1 MNILFHQKFA
11 FLKVIQLTLTLA
23 LLLGLSLPS
32 FACRLLL
39 IIQNQPD
46 AVDVQE
52 RFITGSRSL
61 RNQAQTESPWFQLA
75 GQSVKNNFY
84 GSSDQNHDGF
94 GVVAFGKD
102 PADTVYKRNVN
113 WIQSSESSKQL
124 AEIVDATAKTTHT
137 YLGHIRAASPNTSVD
152 EENNH
157 PYKVVRN
164 ENETWYFMANG
175 GIAVPPKA
183 YEQKLKKNPWLSTYA
198 SKAPL
203 PSDSEYLF
211 HWLLADVNKVLGG
224 TAYQVDEYNS
234 PLVEESLRLGFAK
247 LLAQQPLVTYQ
258 PSDVETAEIPVNRV
272 YGQSMVR
279 AIGKTWMLSN
289 GEYTYVAIYNNDV
302 WMQVKKDDKGAL
314 QTVVIASEPT
324 NLAEFYK
331 AGERFKAG
339 WSRWQQLP
347 NNTLFTIH
355 RALSDGNM
363 WSKGDISIDTN
374 SFDAPAV
381 KVPKGLCPKA
391 KVNEIGC

>member
-11 FLKVIQLTLTLA
+11 PLKIIQLTLTIA
-23 LLLGLSLPS
+23 LLFGLSLPS

-94 GVVAFGKD
+94 GVVAFSNN

-113 WIQSSESSKQL
+113 WIQSPESTKQL
-124 AEIVDATAKTTHT
+124 AEIVDATAKKTHT
-137 YLGHIRAASPNTSVD
+137 YLGHIRAASPNTSV
-152 EENNH
+152 EEANNH

-164 ENETWYFMANG
+164 ANETWFFMANG

-183 YEQKLKKNPWLSTYA
+183 YEQKLKKNPWLATYA

-247 LLAQQPLVTYQ
+247 LLAQQPLVIYQ
-258 PSDVETAEIPVNRV
+258 PSDVETAEIPVNQA

-302 WMQVKKDDKGAL
+302 WMQVKKDEKGAL

-324 NLAEFYK
+324 NLSEFYK

-355 RALSDGNM
+355 RALADGNM
-363 WSKGDISIDTN
+363 WSKGDISIDAN

>member
-1 MNILFHQKFA
+1 MNILLHKKNVS
-11 FLKVIQLTLTLA
+11 LKVIQLTLTIA
-23 LLLGLSLPS
+23 LLFGLSLPC

-52 RFITGSRSL
+52 RFITSSRSL
-61 RNQAQTESPWFQLA
+61 RNQAQTQSPWFQLA

-94 GVVAFGKD
+94 GVVAFSNN

-113 WIQSSESSKQL
+113 WVQSPESTKQL

-137 YLGHIRAASPNTSVD
+137 YLGHIRAASPNTSV
-152 EENNH
+152 EEANNH

-175 GIAVPPKA
+175 GIVVPPKA
-183 YEQKLKKNPWLSTYA
+183 YEQKLKKNPWLATYA

-203 PSDSEYLF
+203 PSDSESLF
-211 HWLLADVNKVLGG
+211 HWLLSDVNKRLGG
-224 TAYQVDEYNS
+224 TDHYTTNENVS
-234 PLVEESLRLGFAK
+234 LVEESLQLNFAK
-247 LLAQQPLVTYQ
+247 LLANQPLITYQ
-258 PSDVETAEIPVNRV
+258 PSAVQTAEIPVNKAT
-272 YGQSMVR
+272 QQPLVR
-279 AIGKTWMLSN
+279 TIGKTWIMSN
-289 GEYTYVAIYNNDV
+289 GEFTFVAVYNNDV

-314 QTVVIASEPT
+314 QSVVIASEPT

-347 NNTLFTIH
+347 NNTLFTVH
-355 RALSDGNM
+355 RASFYDGDDDN
-363 WSKGDISIDTN
+363 GNPVVGLQITIDAN
-374 SFDAPAV
+374 SFDSPAV
-381 KVPKGLCPKA
+381 KVS
-391 KVNEIGC
+391 NTNS